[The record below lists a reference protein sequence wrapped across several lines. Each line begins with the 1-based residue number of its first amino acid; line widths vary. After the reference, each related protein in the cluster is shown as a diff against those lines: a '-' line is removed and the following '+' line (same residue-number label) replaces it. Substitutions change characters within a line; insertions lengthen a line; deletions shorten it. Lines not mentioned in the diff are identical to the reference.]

1 MADKDYSETA
11 FYEFLR
17 QGAVTGVIKPA
28 EARSRKLAA
37 EQLHVQLKANERM
50 DLRQLDVDEL
60 CTRFHKLQGSTIRP
74 ETLQIHNQRLK
85 AGLREF
91 FRWVEDPAGFV
102 SREGELPEAQIVAA
116 RDTPGQARAREELI
130 LNPPRSP
137 FDVLPIRLREELVV
151 YVQNLPLDLSE
162 QEAEKIGAVI
172 RALATPASPR
182 SQ

>member
-1 MADKDYSETA
+1 MTNTLYLPE
-11 FYEFLR
+11 LR
-17 QGAVTGVIKPA
+17 
-28 EARSRKLAA
+28 EMLA
-37 EQLHVQLKANERM
+37 QN
-50 DLRQLDVDEL
+50 DE
-60 CTRFHKLQGSTIRP
+60 
-74 ETLQIHNQRLK
+74 

-130 LNPPRSP
+130 LNPPRNP

-172 RALATPASPR
+172 RALATPARPR